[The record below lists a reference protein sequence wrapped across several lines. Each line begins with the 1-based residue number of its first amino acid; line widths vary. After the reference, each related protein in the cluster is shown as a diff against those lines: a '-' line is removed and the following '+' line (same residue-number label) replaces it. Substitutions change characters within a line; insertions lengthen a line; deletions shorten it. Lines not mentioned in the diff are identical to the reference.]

1 MCNRI
6 IQKLKVKCPFL
17 CVYDIEIYN
26 LNIQNTYI
34 LREKKKESMSTVRST
49 KGSNLRSGYFSVLL
63 EMLVTIT
70 VHMYYVL
77 LNYFSE
83 INTSLF

>member
-1 MCNRI
+1 MCLRYRI
-6 IQKLKVKCPFL
+6 LQSKYTKYIQP
-17 CVYDIEIYN
+17 
-26 LNIQNTYI
+26 
-34 LREKKKESMSTVRST
+34 REKKKESMSTVRST